1 MKNHRYICAIGVLTI
16 IQCDA
21 SQFAYAGDQ
30 PAAPAVDKSQYDLF
44 NPVPDDAMRSFTT
57 DRPTKNASPY
67 SIDAGHIQYEAD
79 IANWTYDS
87 PNRRSWSSAL
97 VIGAPTMMVGLTND
111 TDFEVALAPI
121 NNNRSHDANAHIRS
135 DYFGFGD
142 VDTRLKVNLF
152 GNDGGDAAL
161 AIVPY
166 VKMPTA
172 PVGIG
177 NGYWEGGAYMPFG
190 ASLPDG
196 WALSI
201 TSEIDFL
208 EDASK
213 TGVRPNF
220 QNLINFSH
228 SIFTDSV
235 TCAAE
240 FWADVN
246 TDRGAA
252 TQYTLDFAL
261 SWLATS
267 NLQFDVGI
275 NIGLNQAAP
284 DTQLYLGIS
293 QRF

>member
-1 MKNHRYICAIGVLTI
+1 
-16 IQCDA
+16 
-21 SQFAYAGDQ
+21 
-30 PAAPAVDKSQYDLF
+30 
-44 NPVPDDAMRSFTT
+44 MRSFTT

-67 SIDAGHIQYEAD
+67 SIDAGHLQYEAD
-79 IANWTYDS
+79 IANWIYDS
-87 PNRRSWSSAL
+87 PNQRSWSSVL
-97 VIGAPTMMVGLTND
+97 VIGAPTIMVGLTND
-111 TDFEVALAPI
+111 TDFEVALATL
-121 NNNRSHDANAHIRS
+121 NDNRNHDANAHIRS

-142 VDTRLKVNLF
+142 IDTRLKVNLF

-166 VKMPTA
+166 VKIPTA
-172 PVGIG
+172 SVGIG
-177 NGYWEGGAYMPFG
+177 NGYWEGGAYMPFS

-208 EDASK
+208 EDASNA
-213 TGVRPNF
+213 GVHPNF

-228 SIFTDSV
+228 LIFTDSL
-235 TCAAE
+235 TAAAE

-267 NLQFDVGI
+267 TLQFDVGL
-275 NIGLNQAAP
+275 NIGLNKAAP